1 MPLRRLSTWFWPGD
15 SQEVSA
21 AKGFAGVLLLII
33 ASATLFLVLTGG
45 DWARAT
51 EIAVEKGRKVK
62 LIELVKEWTW
72 KAAVIDC
79 VLATIL
85 LLTLRWWA
93 GISNSV
99 KPASVFPGAM
109 EKRGKWFLPTLL
121 ALVLVGGLVR
131 APRLGMGF
139 YNDEAHNFVRMTAG
153 EFKQTSPGTDAF
165 VWKPVRWFETLWYNT
180 AGNNSQP
187 HSILSR
193 LSYGTWKSL
202 AGAVDGEV
210 NEIAVRLPAF
220 AVGLF
225 SLFLLGLTLR
235 EIVGQRAAVLGVL
248 AGVVHGWH
256 VRYSSEARGY
266 SLLILGVVIILFFLN
281 RALRTGTWRNW
292 LGYGFG
298 VLVCVWSF
306 NGSVYFLA
314 VLNGLLFLRQIWL
327 WKKGDVGLDQILRPM
342 VAGAFAVVVALPLM
356 LPHVPQLMRVLNEWQ
371 SIRGKMGFEWWRE
384 VAGYLLAGCR
394 WLDSQPDNPVNLAVG
409 RLLTTRPALWLL
421 VAGFVGVVLIGVARL
436 IRRGGAARILMIAT
450 PTAFVLGW
458 ALMSRKGNYLHH
470 WYLVYALPW
479 LFCALGV
486 GLEALFEKIE
496 RRLPKPVGLLSQ
508 VVLVSAVLAL
518 PTWAAR
524 GWMSYGKQD
533 ERAAVIAI
541 RGAVYPHY
549 KQGGGAGER
558 PLHGAFWCNSVVYD
572 PLGVVLH
579 SVEDLQ
585 KLISRAKAEKRPL
598 FVCFSHRP
606 SAQTFSPELL
616 QQVEGSGDFE
626 QQAVFYG
633 QEEPQF
639 TSYLFRWKGNSTLP

>member
-1 MPLRRLSTWFWPGD
+1 MPLRRISTWFLPGD
-15 SQEVSA
+15 SREISA
-21 AKGFAGVLLLII
+21 GKGFGGVLLFII
-33 ASATLFLVLTGG
+33 ACALLFLALTGG

-51 EIAVEKGRKVK
+51 EIALEKGRKVK

-72 KAAVIDC
+72 KAAVIDL
-79 VLATIL
+79 VLATLL
-85 LLTLRWWA
+85 LLTLRWWV

-99 KPASVFPGAM
+99 MPASVFHGAM

-202 AGAVDGEV
+202 ASGADGEV

-235 EIVGQRAAVLGVL
+235 EVAGERAALLGVL

-256 VRYSSEARGY
+256 VRYSTEARGY
-266 SLLILGVVIILFFLN
+266 SLLILGVVIILYFLN

-327 WKKGDVGLDQILRPM
+327 WKKGGLGMDQILRPM
-342 VAGAFAVVVALPLM
+342 VAGVFAVMVALPLM

-371 SIRGKMGFEWWRE
+371 SIRGKMGIEWWRE

-394 WLDSQPDNPVNLAVG
+394 WLDSQPGNPVNLAVG

-486 GLEALFEKIE
+486 GLEAFFEKVE

-508 VVLVSAVLAL
+508 VALVSAVLAL
-518 PTWAAR
+518 PTWIAWR
-524 GWMSYGKQD
+524 WTSLGKQD

-541 RGAVYPHY
+541 RGAVYPYY
-549 KQGGGAGER
+549 KQGIGAGEQ
-558 PLHGAFWCNSVVYD
+558 PLFGAFWCNSVIYD
-572 PLGVVLH
+572 PLGMVLH
-579 SVEDLQ
+579 SVDELQ
-585 KLISRAKAEKRPL
+585 NLIGRARAEKRPL
-598 FVCFSHRP
+598 FVSFSHRP
-606 SAQTFSPELL
+606 SAQSFSPELL
-616 QQVEGSGDFE
+616 RMVEEGGEFE

-639 TSYLFRWKGNSTLP
+639 TSYLYRWKGNSDLP